1 MFLSQIFLSLSFV
14 ILTTESTTS
23 PLHKTANASADY
35 PDKGFHNIKNKNN
48 ALGRTLH
55 NLETTVR
62 EKTTLSDPLT
72 RQMLLTVDEKDTKTE
87 TNNFKTLS
95 LETKK
100 TPMRNITG

>member
-62 EKTTLSDPLT
+62 EKTTLS